1 MELDQ
6 YLDDSINQNWGGQK
20 SNSGEPMAAF
30 DFENPDEFSLF
41 RNPGGA
47 SLPSSVGELAED
59 VVNGFGRKKEN
70 DILDIADDPFM
81 PLEAKLEKTN
91 KAQPERSP
99 ADRFPENRWELH
111 KNEDTGLQDSYQQR
125 FEGQGSPWKM

>member
-41 RNPGGA
+41 RNPGGV